1 MSYGSAFGIF
11 EVVFFLFFFG
21 VLAIIFFGIIKRASE
36 NAKNNNSP
44 VVENEVRAVSK
55 RTQVTGNSDGSSTYY
70 YVTFEFCDGSRGE
83 LRIDGKTYG
92 MIAEGDVGILKSQG
106 TRFLSFDRRATAYD
120 YAAQAEDHYD
130 EDVNGW
136 HKCEGCGA
144 TFRGAVCDYCG
155 TPWKRS

>member
-1 MSYGSAFGIF
+1 M
-11 EVVFFLFFFG
+11 
-21 VLAIIFFGIIKRASE
+21 LAIIFFGIIKRASE
-36 NAKNNNSP
+36 NARNNNSP
-44 VVENEVRAVSK
+44 VVENEARAVSK
-55 RTQVTGNSDGSSTYY
+55 RTQVSGSSNGSSTYY
-70 YVTFEFCDGSRGE
+70 YVTFELNDGSRHE
-83 LRIDGKTYG
+83 LKIDGATYG
-92 MIAEGDVGILKSQG
+92 MIAEGDEGILKSQG

-144 TFRGAVCDYCG
+144 TFRGEICDYCG